1 MMTNEEILDATFD
14 LEGGYSNRKHD
25 GGGPTKFGITGRVLR
40 SWRRDEGGFVPNG
53 AEEIRIAVEALTK
66 KEARAIYINRFIE
79 KPRFG
84 DIADG
89 NLKHLVVDMGILHGR
104 HRTSR
109 WLQRI
114 LKVKVDGITGSRTIA
129 AINTKDERETKE
141 VYKRLLARRYRGFA
155 EFTKFDPNQLVNL
168 VGWINRANRFLSPL

>member
-1 MMTNEEILDATFD
+1 MTNEEILAEVFNM
-14 LEGGYSNRKHD
+14 EGGFSNREHD
-25 GGGPTKFGITGRVLR
+25 GGGPTNFGITGRVLR
-40 SWRRDEGGFVPNG
+40 AWRRDKGGFVPNS
-53 AEEIRIAVEALTK
+53 AEEIELAIKSLTK
-66 KEARAIYINRFIE
+66 AEASAIYINRFIE

-84 DIADG
+84 DIADDD
-89 NLKHLVVDMGILHGR
+89 LRYLVIDMGILHGR

-129 AINTKDERETKE
+129 AINTKNEQEIRE

-155 EFTKFDPNQLVNL
+155 EFTKFDSNQLVNL
-168 VGWINRANRFLSPL
+168 VGWTNRANRFLLLL

>member
-1 MMTNEEILDATFD
+1 MTNEEILAEVFD
-14 LEGGYSNRKHD
+14 IEGGYSNRKHD
-25 GGGPTKFGITGRVLR
+25 GGGPTNFGITGRVLR
-40 SWRRDEGGFVPNG
+40 AWRRDKGGFVPNG
-53 AEEIRIAVEALTK
+53 AEEIRITVESLTK
-66 KEARAIYINRFIE
+66 EEARAIYINRFIE

-129 AINTKDERETKE
+129 AINTKDEHETKE